1 MNFSEL
7 RNLELENICEWP
19 MVAKIFFGVIAFGV
33 IFGLGYQFDLKAQ
46 NASLYRYK
54 DQEVKLRQEFEQK
67 QKKAS
72 NLPALIS
79 QLDDIKETFGD
90 LLKRLPDKTEVAEL
104 LIDISQQGLAAGL
117 EFELFKP
124 GQEKPNEFY
133 VELPIEIRVI
143 GNYHEFGE
151 FISGI
156 SGLPRIVTTH
166 DVKLLPTT
174 EGLLTMQTIAK
185 TYRYIEEGNVAD

>member
-7 RNLELENICEWP
+7 GNLDLENIGEWP
-19 MVAKIFFGVIAFGV
+19 IVAKIFFGVLAFGI
-33 IFGLGYQFDLKAQ
+33 IFSLGYQFNIKDQ
-46 NASLYRYK
+46 SSSLHRYK
-54 DQEVKLRQEFEQK
+54 ELELTLKQEFERK
-67 QKKAS
+67 QRKAS
-72 NLPALIS
+72 SLPTLIS
-79 QLDDIKETFGD
+79 QLEDIKETFGD

-104 LIDISQQGLAAGL
+104 LVDISQQGLAAGL

-124 GQEKPNEFY
+124 GQEKKNEFY

-166 DVKLLPTT
+166 EVNILPTT

-185 TYRYIEEGNVAD
+185 TYRYMEEVKVGD

>member
-1 MNFSEL
+1 M
-7 RNLELENICEWP
+7 
-19 MVAKIFFGVIAFGV
+19 
-33 IFGLGYQFDLKAQ
+33 
-46 NASLYRYK
+46 
-54 DQEVKLRQEFEQK
+54 
-67 QKKAS
+67 
-72 NLPALIS
+72 PALIS

-124 GQEKPNEFY
+124 GQEKQNEFY